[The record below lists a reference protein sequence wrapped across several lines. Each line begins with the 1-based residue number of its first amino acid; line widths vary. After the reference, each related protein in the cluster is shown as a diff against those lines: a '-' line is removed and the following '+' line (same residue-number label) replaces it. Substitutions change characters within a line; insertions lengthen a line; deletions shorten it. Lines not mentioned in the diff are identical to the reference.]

1 MQKQECG
8 NKNKKSIKIMRKN
21 LFEKFVFYLFF
32 FFFKFIVA
40 KFKTFDPFAI

>member
-8 NKNKKSIKIMRKN
+8 NKNKKSIKITRKN
-21 LFEKFVFYLFF
+21 LFEKFVLFIF